1 MPSGVWVQI
10 PPSPLWAFRLA
21 WSHVED
27 QAINFTP
34 TIFTTARKGRILKI
48 ERQDLENRQVELQV
62 EVASDQLQTAMRGAA
77 RRLSRGTKIPGF
89 RPGKAPYEVILGKFG
104 EDVIFEEALE
114 SLGQDI
120 YRDALEESEIE
131 PYAPG
136 ALEEI
141 IREDPLKLRYTVPL
155 APEVDLGSFRDI
167 RIPFEEP
174 EVTDEAFEDA
184 LEGIRQRQ
192 ALIEPVDRP
201 AEETDLVIIN
211 ISGELLDPED
221 DEDAKLLDMK
231 DISVLVDPETDV
243 PTPDV
248 IEHLLGLTAGDEK
261 SYEYTFAEDH
271 PSEDLQN
278 RAAKFHIK
286 CLEVK
291 SRFIPEWSDE
301 LAQNLGDFESLLD
314 LRVKL
319 RESLQEQA
327 KLEAENQHRDKIMQE
342 LVEGA
347 SVEFPPIV
355 LQEETGH
362 LLQDLRM
369 RLGNQNLAL
378 EDYLKIEG
386 KTEEDLRKELEPEAI
401 ERIKRGLV
409 LGKIVDVEELKVED
423 EEIEAEIK
431 RLTEPLGAN
440 ADKRLLEAFT
450 SPAGRHRIAMDIL
463 TDKAMRR
470 MVAIA
475 KDEPEEQDVSTIEV
489 DGKEENNG
497 MDSAPE
503 ISGADDM
510 EKE

>member
-1 MPSGVWVQI
+1 
-10 PPSPLWAFRLA
+10 
-21 WSHVED
+21 
-27 QAINFTP
+27 
-34 TIFTTARKGRILKI
+34 LKI
-48 ERQDLENRQVELQV
+48 ERQDLENRQVELQI
-62 EVASDQLQTAMRGAA
+62 EVASDQLQTAMQAAA

-114 SLGQDI
+114 RLGQEI
-120 YRDALEESEIE
+120 YRDALEEAEIE

-136 ALEEI
+136 SLEEV

-155 APEVDLGSFRDI
+155 APEVDLGEYREI
-167 RIPFEEP
+167 RIPFEEA
-174 EVTDEAFEDA
+174 EVTDEAFEEA
-184 LEGIRQRQ
+184 IEEIRQRQ
-192 ALIEPVDRP
+192 ALIEPVERQ
-201 AEETDLVIIN
+201 AEETDLVIIDL
-211 ISGELLDPED
+211 SGELLDPED
-221 DEDAKLLDMK
+221 EEDAQLLDMK

-243 PTPDV
+243 PTPGV
-248 IEHLLGLTAGDEK
+248 MEHLLGLAAGDEK
-261 SYEYTFAEDH
+261 SYEYTFPDDH
-271 PSEDLQN
+271 QNEDLRK

-301 LAQNLGDFESLLD
+301 LAQNLGEFESLLD

-319 RESLQEQA
+319 RENLQTQA
-327 KLEAENQHRDKIMQE
+327 EMEAETQYRDEIMQKI
-342 LVEGA
+342 VEGA
-347 SVEFPPIV
+347 SVEYPPIV
-355 LQEETGH
+355 LQEETEN

-386 KTEEDLRKELEPEAI
+386 KTEEDLREELEPEAI

-423 EEIEAEIK
+423 DEIDAEIK
-431 RLTEPLGAN
+431 RLVEPLGAE
-440 ADKRLLEAFT
+440 ADKRLLEAFE
-450 SPAGRHRIAMDIL
+450 SPAGRHRIAMDVL
-463 TDKAMRR
+463 TDKAIRR
-470 MVAIA
+470 IIAIA
-475 KDEPEEQDVSTIEV
+475 KGEAEEQDVSTIEV
-489 DGKEENNG
+489 NGKEENNG

-503 ISGADDM
+503 DSGADDM

>member
-1 MPSGVWVQI
+1 M
-10 PPSPLWAFRLA
+10 
-21 WSHVED
+21 
-27 QAINFTP
+27 
-34 TIFTTARKGRILKI
+34 KI

-62 EVASDQLQTAMRGAA
+62 EVASDQLQTAMRSAA

-89 RPGKAPYEVILGKFG
+89 RPGKAPYEVIVGKFG
-104 EDVIFEEALE
+104 EDVIFEEALD
-114 SLGQDI
+114 SLGQEI
-120 YRDALEESEIE
+120 YRDALEESEID

-136 ALEEI
+136 ALEEV

-155 APEVDLGSFRDI
+155 APEVDLDAYRDI
-167 RIPFEEP
+167 RIPFEDA

-192 ALIEPVDRP
+192 ALIEPIDRP
-201 AEETDLVIIN
+201 AEETDLVIIDL
-211 ISGELLDPED
+211 SGELLDPGDE
-221 DEDAKLLDMK
+221 EDAKLLDMK

-243 PTPDV
+243 PTPGV
-248 IEHLLGLTAGDEK
+248 MEHLLGLAAGDEK
-261 SYEYTFAEDH
+261 SYEYTFADDN
-271 PSEDLQN
+271 PTEDLRN
-278 RAAKFHIK
+278 RTAMFHIK

-291 SRFIPEWSDE
+291 SRLIPEWSDE
-301 LAQNLGDFESLLD
+301 LAQNMGDFESLLD

-319 RESLQEQA
+319 RENIQKQA
-327 KLEAENQHRDKIMQE
+327 EMEAETQHRDEIMQK

-347 SVEFPPIV
+347 SVEYPPIV
-355 LQEETGH
+355 LQEETRH
-362 LLQDLRM
+362 LLQDLSM

-409 LGKIVDVEELKVED
+409 LGKIVDVEGLKVED
-423 EEIEAEIK
+423 EEIDAEIK
-431 RLTEPLGAN
+431 RLTEPLGAD
-440 ADKRLLEAFT
+440 ADKRLLEAFE
-450 SPAGRHRIAMDIL
+450 SPAGRQRIAMDIL

-470 MVAIA
+470 IVAIA

-489 DGKEENNG
+489 NSKEENNG

-503 ISGADDM
+503 VSGADDM